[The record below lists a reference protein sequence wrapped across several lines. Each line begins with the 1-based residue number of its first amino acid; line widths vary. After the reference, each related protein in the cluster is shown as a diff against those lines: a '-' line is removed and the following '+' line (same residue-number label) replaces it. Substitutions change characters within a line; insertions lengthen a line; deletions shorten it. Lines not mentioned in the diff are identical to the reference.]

1 VSGQVLIQS
10 KNQNAR
16 SRTFGGIDRN
26 TFVFCSSV
34 KPVLL
39 RIVTVLASVA
49 LALCAAAYAS
59 AGFNFE
65 ISPGFHEGTPITAI
79 VFMSVFIPL
88 FVFLVATGAWLI
100 NRKYKNPLDSN

>member
-1 VSGQVLIQS
+1 MY
-10 KNQNAR
+10 
-16 SRTFGGIDRN
+16 
-26 TFVFCSSV
+26 SSPQLRV
-34 KPVLL
+34 TNMPSVVGLLFENISVYGDVPLKLLLL

-100 NRKYKNPLDSN
+100 NRKYKNPRDSN